1 MPLEP
6 GDPAPTVT
14 APNQD
19 GEEVTPSFDGV
30 TVLYFYPA
38 DDTPGCTTEAT
49 EFTKERDAY
58 LEAGVD
64 VYGVSVDDVDS
75 HAAFA
80 AKYDIEFDLLADTD
94 GEITEAFDVE
104 RRDGGATART
114 TFVVVDGEVYDVYT
128 GVDPSGHARTVLGDL
143 LDDGVVDLEG

>member
-19 GEEVTPSFDGV
+19 GEEVTPSFDRV

-49 EFTKERDAY
+49 EFTTERDAY
-58 LEAGVD
+58 LDAGVD

-94 GEITEAFDVE
+94 GEIAEAFDVE
-104 RRDGGATART
+104 RHEGGVTART
-114 TFVVVDGEVYDVYT
+114 TFVVGDGEVYDVYT

-143 LDDGVVDLEG
+143 LDEGVVDLEG